1 MDMHNNLESETRRP
15 FRLATQILVTF
26 FLMIAL
32 SLFILRYGLITKKES
47 ARVAEFYRTFYV
59 FFAIAFLCMQ
69 LLTYKTNLMSTLL
82 LLGIS
87 LLAFVVLSYSLNDF
101 LTIRLFL
108 YLGLLTAAQNKMSY
122 PTNAFASLVFSLGAT
137 YLQGLRSFL
146 GENTLTMNLMP
157 MANDE
162 ALAFFFLLLASGLA
176 LSSIGHIL
184 QTSYRERQEI
194 AILNQTITKLT
205 VFSQSLQSYARTAE
219 QQAAKTERM
228 RITREMHDITGY
240 MFTNIIAMMDAIIST
255 GCPTGEKTSELC
267 MTVRGQAQEGLAES
281 RKALHSLRDTVGE
294 QEQGIKAIF
303 KIKTVFEKTTGVNV
317 SIESGNLPS
326 SFGDEID
333 LILYRVVQEG
343 LTNALR
349 HGHATRVRIL
359 LWILH
364 GSLQVIVLDNGS
376 GTTKVIKGIGLAGM
390 EERISIM
397 HGTVQAMNAPEG
409 GFQLTVTIPL
419 KENNKSEEACDTNT
433 IGR

>member
-32 SLFILRYGLITKKES
+32 SLFILRYGLITKEES
-47 ARVAEFYRTFYV
+47 ARVTEFYRTFYV

-69 LLTYKTNLMSTLL
+69 LLTYNTNLMSTLL